1 MAEKGGGKKEQ
12 FPNSKIFSPVEK
24 LGPQLKGRL
33 EKNFLKGQRTKGEN
47 GDECA

>member
-1 MAEKGGGKKEQ
+1 MAEKGLGKKEQ

-33 EKNFLKGQRTKGEN
+33 EKKLFKRTE
-47 GDECA
+47 D